1 MKELQEII
9 TNISV
14 LLLGTGMYFVYSK
27 LKKIITNRTSH
38 HDISGN
44 SIEMGKTTKTLLGEI
59 VRDYDCN
66 RAFIIEFH
74 NGDSFSSVM
83 PNWKLSITYE
93 IVDSRTK
100 RISEKFQNIRASLM
114 VDIISG
120 CSTKDYP
127 EGVSC
132 YENTEYCCDNSLIA
146 FDVDEMENTYAKGIL
161 QYYGSKYLFGKPLKR
176 DDKTIGILFIDYT
189 RPILL
194 DLIKK
199 QKCSLCDKAN
209 EIASMWELFH
219 KENYKPKKNLFT
231 QFLERLK

>member
-14 LLLGTGMYFVYSK
+14 LLLGTGMLFIYNK
-27 LKKIITNRTSH
+27 LKKVITEKANH
-38 HDISGN
+38 HSIGGS
-44 SIEMGKTTKTLLGEI
+44 SIELGNATKTLLGE
-59 VRDYDCN
+59 VLRDYDCN

-93 IVDSRTK
+93 IVDSKTK
-100 RISEKFQNIRASLM
+100 RLSEQFQNIRASLM
-114 VDIISG
+114 IDIIAG
-120 CSTKDYP
+120 CSTKEYP
-127 EGVSC
+127 EGISC
-132 YENTEYCCDNSLIA
+132 YENSDNCCDNSLIS

-176 DDKTIGILFIDYT
+176 DGKVIGILFIDYT
-189 RPILL
+189 RPIVIDIVRKL
-194 DLIKK
+194 
-199 QKCSLCDKAN
+199 KCSLCDKAN

-219 KENYKPKKNLFT
+219 KENYTPKKNILT
-231 QFLERLK
+231 QFIERLK